1 MFNVLCMFISCIC
14 IVTIGNMRRVL
25 YIPCYGIAIEQ
36 DLDSK
41 AGGWVYRIRENGESI
56 NSMYSPLGFLH
67 ALKHL
72 EQCTECRKLNQS

>member
-1 MFNVLCMFISCIC
+1 MHMHSYY
-14 IVTIGNMRRVL
+14 GSMRRVL
-25 YIPCYGIAIEQ
+25 YIPCYGIAVEQ

-41 AGGWVYRIRENGESI
+41 VGGWVYRIGENSESI

-72 EQCTECRKLNQS
+72 EECIECRELNQS